1 MYKLTSSHNCLISK
15 TLKAISIYKTMKQ
28 DFLVWVYTVPSEN
41 KKLIKISISRDY
53 EHDGNTITK

>member
-1 MYKLTSSHNCLISK
+1 MYKLICSHNCWISK

-41 KKLIKISISRDY
+41 KTNKISISRDY
-53 EHDGNTITK
+53 EHDANIITK